1 MTLITDYDQVQY
13 IDGNY
18 NFSSNTY
25 TLIDKGNYN
34 LVNSNDSNKIPED
47 YYNLFVDENNNIFL
61 CYRVNALYSN
71 TKLTYSF
78 ILEYSDKT
86 YIVNNQDYKNIFDLI
101 DKPINSLDG
110 VFSFTDSTLVNTN
123 SRCDG
128 YRYGPMTF
136 LRPEDPDND
145 SDSKSPVVSSASMFT
160 RFTPFLSID
169 RVGHIIY
176 VELSDLSII
185 YADANEN
192 SIPKSTY
199 TISEMLKLLI
209 EWAEL
214 VKVPWDSVEPISIK
228 SDLFFKGYNIPNEIK
243 SELIDNQA
251 AMQVARF
258 FMGDDNAR
266 LRPSIEELSSIAPL
280 LRQWILSKFFFSSID
295 ELKTNLMI

>member
-1 MTLITDYDQVQY
+1 MTSITDYNRIQY

-18 NFSSNTY
+18 NFLSDDY
-25 TLIDKGNYN
+25 FIIDKNNYVLKN
-34 LVNSNDSNKIPED
+34 ANDLNNIPEN
-47 YYNLFVDENNNIFL
+47 YYDLFIDINNNIFL
-61 CYRVNALYSN
+61 AYNPYPLYSN

-101 DKPINSLDG
+101 DKPINSIDG
-110 VFSFTDSTLVNTN
+110 VFSFTDSALVNTN

-128 YRYGPMTF
+128 DRYGPMTF

-145 SDSKSPVVSSASMFT
+145 SDSKSPVVKSASMFT

-169 RVGHIIY
+169 RIGHIIY
-176 VELSDLSII
+176 VELTDLSII
-185 YADANEN
+185 STDANQN

-214 VKVPWDSVEPISIK
+214 VNSPWNSIEPISVK
-228 SDLFFKGYNIPNEIK
+228 SNLFFEKLSIP
-243 SELIDNQA
+243 SEVRDDLNNNQA
-251 AMQVARF
+251 NMQVARYL
-258 FMGDDNAR
+258 MGNTNAR
-266 LRPSIEELSSIAPL
+266 ERPPISEISEISPILK
-280 LRQWILSKFFFSSID
+280 RWILSKFFFSSID
-295 ELKTNLMI
+295 ELKTNLVV

>member
-1 MTLITDYDQVQY
+1 MTLITDYDKVQY

-34 LVNSNDSNKIPED
+34 LVNSNDLNKIPED

-61 CYRVNALYSN
+61 CYRVNSLYSN

-78 ILEYSDKT
+78 ILDYSDKT

-128 YRYGPMTF
+128 YRYGPMVF

-145 SDSKSPVVSSASMFT
+145 SDSKSPVVNSASMFT

-169 RVGHIIY
+169 RIGHIIY
-176 VELSDLSII
+176 VELSHLSII

-199 TISEMLKLLI
+199 TISEMLKLMI
-209 EWAEL
+209 EWSEL
-214 VKVPWDSVEPISIK
+214 VNPPWNSIEPISIK
-228 SDLFFKGYNIPNEIK
+228 CDSFFSAFDISDRLKDEINN
-243 SELIDNQA
+243 NQA
-251 AMQVARF
+251 PMQVARF
-258 FMGDDNAR
+258 FMGDNNAR
-266 LRPSIEELSSIAPL
+266 LRPSIGELSDITPL

-295 ELKTNLMI
+295 ELKTNLMV